1 MQNKLNTR
9 KSLRRDMEQELDQQ
23 LDEIAKRQQ
32 IRNDIA
38 MELANLRNKQVL
50 LSTQVFMVY

>member
-1 MQNKLNTR
+1 M
-9 KSLRRDMEQELDQQ
+9 RRDMEQELDQQ

-50 LSTQVFMVY
+50 LSTQVLMVY